1 MVGSSNSA
9 TRGMPAQQ
17 ALTMCR
23 STLAVPQ
30 TLFLVPIQSQSCLG
44 RSVTSMPSC
53 GRKTVSR
60 EGVFS
65 LASTVSLPTVTRR
78 RIRTR
83 YLAA

>member
-9 TRGMPAQQ
+9 TRGTPVQQ

-44 RSVTSMPSC
+44 RSVTSMPGC